1 MEHQQYKGLTKEE
14 LEKQME
20 KYTVNAKP
28 KLDEDI
34 FQEVVKILAK
44 ERKKA
49 EKKKGK
55 DNGKRAKSDTK

>member
-1 MEHQQYKGLTKEE
+1 MEYRGLTKEE

-20 KYTVNAKP
+20 KYTSNAKP
-28 KLDEDI
+28 ELDDDI
-34 FQEVVKILAK
+34 FQEVVKTLSK
-44 ERKKA
+44 ERKKI

>member
-1 MEHQQYKGLTKEE
+1 MEYKGLTKEE

-20 KYTVNAKP
+20 RYTVNAKP
-28 KLDEDI
+28 KLDEEI

-44 ERKKA
+44 ERKKV

-55 DNGKRAKSDTK
+55 DNGKRAKS

>member
-1 MEHQQYKGLTKEE
+1 MEYRGLTKEE

-20 KYTVNAKP
+20 RYTVNAKP
-28 KLDEDI
+28 ELDDDI
-34 FQEVVKILAK
+34 FQEVMKTLAK
-44 ERKKA
+44 ERKKV

>member
-1 MEHQQYKGLTKEE
+1 MEYRGLTKEE

-28 KLDEDI
+28 KLDDDI
-34 FQEVVKILAK
+34 FQEVMKTLSK

-55 DNGKRAKSDTK
+55 DNGKRAKS

>member
-1 MEHQQYKGLTKEE
+1 MEYRGLTKEE

-28 KLDEDI
+28 KLDDDI
-34 FQEVVKILAK
+34 FQEVMKTLAK

-55 DNGKRAKSDTK
+55 K

>member
-1 MEHQQYKGLTKEE
+1 MEYRGLTKEE

-20 KYTVNAKP
+20 RYTANSKP
-28 KLDEDI
+28 KLDDDI
-34 FQEVVKILAK
+34 FQEVVKTLSK

-55 DNGKRAKSDTK
+55 DNGERAKS

>member
-1 MEHQQYKGLTKEE
+1 MEYRGLTKEE

-20 KYTVNAKP
+20 KYTANAKP
-28 KLDEDI
+28 ELDDDI

-44 ERKKA
+44 ERKKV

-55 DNGKRAKSDTK
+55 DNGKRAKS

>member
-1 MEHQQYKGLTKEE
+1 MEYRGLTKEE

-20 KYTVNAKP
+20 RYTVNAKP
-28 KLDEDI
+28 ELDEDI

-44 ERKKA
+44 ERKKV

-55 DNGKRAKSDTK
+55 DNGKRTKS

>member
-1 MEHQQYKGLTKEE
+1 MEYRGLTKEE

-28 KLDEDI
+28 ELDDDI
-34 FQEVVKILAK
+34 FQEVVKTLSK
-44 ERKKA
+44 ERKKV

-55 DNGKRAKSDTK
+55 DNGKRAKSDTAST

>member
-1 MEHQQYKGLTKEE
+1 MEYRGLTKEE

-20 KYTVNAKP
+20 RYTVNAKP
-28 KLDEDI
+28 KLDEEI

-44 ERKKA
+44 ERKKV

-55 DNGKRAKSDTK
+55 DNGKRAKS

>member
-1 MEHQQYKGLTKEE
+1 MEYKGLTKEE

-44 ERKKA
+44 ERKKV

-55 DNGKRAKSDTK
+55 DNGKRTKS